1 VIEETILKTN
11 ILSIIASGLVM
22 ALMGAVLYYF
32 REAAAP
38 HMRYLLTIPPVG
50 VAAYIYV
57 FNMYRKF
64 NGKLP
69 QPHANLLF
77 DLFTA
82 TLTVAGVFLVFSAL
96 LMIIISFFNQS

>member
-1 VIEETILKTN
+1 MIEETILKTN

-22 ALMGAVLYYF
+22 ALMGMVLYYF

-38 HMRYLLTIPPVG
+38 HMWYLLTIPPVC

-64 NGKLP
+64 NGKPP
-69 QPHANLLF
+69 QPHTSLLF

-82 TLTVAGVFLVFSAL
+82 TLTAAGIFLAFSTL
-96 LMIIISFFNQS
+96 LIIIISFLNQS